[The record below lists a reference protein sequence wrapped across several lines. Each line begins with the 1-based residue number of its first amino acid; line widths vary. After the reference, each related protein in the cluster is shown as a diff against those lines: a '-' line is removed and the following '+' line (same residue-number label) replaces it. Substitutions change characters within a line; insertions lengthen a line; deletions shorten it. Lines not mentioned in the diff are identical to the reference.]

1 MDPHEGGLRKALNF
15 GHTVG
20 HAIEILSHELGEP
33 LTHGEAVAIGL
44 IFAAELAHRLG
55 RINADRVAEHRR
67 VVGAYELPLT
77 LPSGLQNAELVALM
91 GRDKKAL
98 DGITFV
104 LDGPNGVESVTGVE
118 ISLIEDSID
127 AIRALSLIMR
137 TENKEDPTYLVSR
150 RVVSDGVAKRLA
162 LDPVQLNRAWSR
174 APRDHQIAV
183 LSALTQLGVPYI
195 EGKEDS
201 YVKMDCSGLLW
212 FSWRTAGV
220 DMPRQA
226 VSQLDRRMRVDR
238 EDAMAGDI
246 TGEGTHVQ
254 MYLGTG
260 LAMIHAQFGGKFVK
274 FKIMSAEQAARVVW
288 TNPSNIATFRL

>member
-1 MDPHEGGLRKALNF
+1 MIRVGTFLRGVA
-15 GHTVG
+15 
-20 HAIEILSHELGEP
+20 AIGILSASLHVGPVSAAGNSGKDASSRRLQMPGELIRQRP
-33 LTHGEAVAIGL
+33 QI
-44 IFAAELAHRLG
+44 
-55 RINADRVAEHRR
+55 
-67 VVGAYELPLT
+67 
-77 LPSGLQNAELVALM
+77 
-91 GRDKKAL
+91 
-98 DGITFV
+98 
-104 LDGPNGVESVTGVE
+104 
-118 ISLIEDSID
+118 SID

-137 TENKEDPTYLVSR
+137 TENKEDPTYLESR
-150 RVVSDGVAKRLA
+150 RVVSNGVAKRLA
-162 LDPVQLNRAWSR
+162 LDPIQLNRAWSR
-174 APRDHQIAV
+174 APRDHQIAI
-183 LSALTQLGVPYI
+183 LSALTQLGVRYI

-212 FSWRTAGV
+212 FAWRTAGV

-238 EDAMAGDI
+238 KDAIAGDI

-260 LAMIHAQFGGKFVK
+260 LAMIHAPFGGKFVK

>member
-1 MDPHEGGLRKALNF
+1 MIRVGTFLRGVA
-15 GHTVG
+15 
-20 HAIEILSHELGEP
+20 AIGILS
-33 LTHGEAVAIGL
+33 A
-44 IFAAELAHRLG
+44 
-55 RINADRVAEHRR
+55 
-67 VVGAYELPLT
+67 T
-77 LPSGLQNAELVALM
+77 LPVMPASAAGNSGKDVSMHQLQMPGE
-91 GRDKKAL
+91 RTRQRPQ
-98 DGITFV
+98 I
-104 LDGPNGVESVTGVE
+104 SV
-118 ISLIEDSID
+118 D

-137 TENKEDPTYLVSR
+137 TENKEDPTYLASR
-150 RVVSDGVAKRLA
+150 RVVSNGVAKRLA
-162 LDPVQLNRAWSR
+162 LDPNDLDKAWSR

-183 LSALTQLGVPYI
+183 LSALTQLGVRYI

-212 FSWRTAGV
+212 FAWRTAGV

-226 VSQLDRRMRVDR
+226 VSQLDRRMRVER
-238 EDAMAGDI
+238 EEAIAGDI

-260 LAMIHAQFGGKFVK
+260 LAMIHAPFGGKFVK

>member
-1 MDPHEGGLRKALNF
+1 MVRIGTFLRGVA
-15 GHTVG
+15 
-20 HAIEILSHELGEP
+20 AIGILSASLPVVPASAAGSSNKDIVSRNFQMPGERTRKRP
-33 LTHGEAVAIGL
+33 QIA
-44 IFAAELAHRLG
+44 
-55 RINADRVAEHRR
+55 
-67 VVGAYELPLT
+67 
-77 LPSGLQNAELVALM
+77 
-91 GRDKKAL
+91 
-98 DGITFV
+98 
-104 LDGPNGVESVTGVE
+104 
-118 ISLIEDSID
+118 ID

-137 TENKEDPTYLVSR
+137 TENKEDPSYLELR
-150 RVVSDGVAKRLA
+150 RVVSNGVAKRLV
-162 LDPVQLNRAWSR
+162 LDPNDLNRAWSR

-183 LSALTQLGVPYI
+183 LSALTQLAVPYL

-212 FSWRTAGV
+212 FAWRTAGV

-226 VSQLDRRMRVDR
+226 VSQLDRRMRVER
-238 EDAMAGDI
+238 EDAIAGDI

-260 LAMIHAQFGGKFVK
+260 LAMIHAPFGGKLVK

>member
-1 MDPHEGGLRKALNF
+1 MIRVGTFLRGVA
-15 GHTVG
+15 
-20 HAIEILSHELGEP
+20 AIGILSASLQVGPVSASGNSGKDVSSVRLQMPGE
-33 LTHGEAVAIGL
+33 
-44 IFAAELAHRLG
+44 
-55 RINADRVAEHRR
+55 RIRQR
-67 VVGAYELPLT
+67 P
-77 LPSGLQNAELVALM
+77 Q
-91 GRDKKAL
+91 
-98 DGITFV
+98 I
-104 LDGPNGVESVTGVE
+104 
-118 ISLIEDSID
+118 SID

-150 RVVSDGVAKRLA
+150 LVVSDGVAKRLA

-212 FSWRTAGV
+212 FAWRTAGV

-238 EDAMAGDI
+238 EDAIAGDV

-254 MYLGTG
+254 IYLGTG
-260 LAMIHAQFGGKFVK
+260 LAMIHAPFGGKFVK
-274 FKIMSAEQAARVVW
+274 FKMMSPEQAARVVW

>member
-1 MDPHEGGLRKALNF
+1 MVRLAKLLSGVA
-15 GHTVG
+15 
-20 HAIEILSHELGEP
+20 AIGILSASLPVVPASAAGSSNQDIVSRNFQMPGERTRQRP
-33 LTHGEAVAIGL
+33 QIA
-44 IFAAELAHRLG
+44 
-55 RINADRVAEHRR
+55 
-67 VVGAYELPLT
+67 
-77 LPSGLQNAELVALM
+77 
-91 GRDKKAL
+91 
-98 DGITFV
+98 
-104 LDGPNGVESVTGVE
+104 
-118 ISLIEDSID
+118 ID

-137 TENKEDPTYLVSR
+137 TENKEDPSYLELR
-150 RVVSDGVAKRLA
+150 RVVSNGVAKRLV
-162 LDPVQLNRAWSR
+162 LDPNDLNRAWSR

-183 LSALTQLGVPYI
+183 LSALTQLAVPYL

-212 FSWRTAGV
+212 FAWRTAGV

-238 EDAMAGDI
+238 EDAIAGDI

-260 LAMIHAQFGGKFVK
+260 LAMIHAPFGGKLVK

>member
-1 MDPHEGGLRKALNF
+1 MVRVATFLRGVA
-15 GHTVG
+15 
-20 HAIEILSHELGEP
+20 AIGILSASLPVVPASAAGSSNKDIVSRSFQMPGE
-33 LTHGEAVAIGL
+33 
-44 IFAAELAHRLG
+44 
-55 RINADRVAEHRR
+55 RIRQR
-67 VVGAYELPLT
+67 P
-77 LPSGLQNAELVALM
+77 Q
-91 GRDKKAL
+91 
-98 DGITFV
+98 I
-104 LDGPNGVESVTGVE
+104 SV
-118 ISLIEDSID
+118 D

-137 TENKEDPTYLVSR
+137 TENKEDPSYLELR

-162 LDPVQLNRAWSR
+162 LDPAELDKAWSR

-183 LSALTQLGVPYI
+183 LSALTQLAVPYL

-212 FSWRTAGV
+212 FAWRTAGV

-238 EDAMAGDI
+238 EDAIAGDV

-254 MYLGTG
+254 IYLGTG
-260 LAMIHAQFGGKFVK
+260 LAMIHAPFGGKLVK

>member
-1 MDPHEGGLRKALNF
+1 MVRLAKLLRGVA
-15 GHTVG
+15 
-20 HAIEILSHELGEP
+20 AIGILSASLPIAPASAAGSSNKDIVSRNFQMPGERTRQRP
-33 LTHGEAVAIGL
+33 QIA
-44 IFAAELAHRLG
+44 
-55 RINADRVAEHRR
+55 
-67 VVGAYELPLT
+67 
-77 LPSGLQNAELVALM
+77 
-91 GRDKKAL
+91 
-98 DGITFV
+98 
-104 LDGPNGVESVTGVE
+104 
-118 ISLIEDSID
+118 ID
-127 AIRALSLIMR
+127 AIRALGLIMR
-137 TENKEDPTYLVSR
+137 TENKEDPSYLELR
-150 RVVSDGVAKRLA
+150 RVVSNGVAKRLA
-162 LDPVQLNRAWSR
+162 LDPNDLNRAWSR

-183 LSALTQLGVPYI
+183 LSALTQLAVPYL

-212 FSWRTAGV
+212 FAWRTAGV

-238 EDAMAGDI
+238 EDAIAGDI

-260 LAMIHAQFGGKFVK
+260 LAMIHAPFGGKLVK

>member
-1 MDPHEGGLRKALNF
+1 MVRVGTFLRGVA
-15 GHTVG
+15 
-20 HAIEILSHELGEP
+20 AIGILSASLHVGPASAAGNSGKDISSRRLQMPGEFIRQRP
-33 LTHGEAVAIGL
+33 QI
-44 IFAAELAHRLG
+44 
-55 RINADRVAEHRR
+55 
-67 VVGAYELPLT
+67 
-77 LPSGLQNAELVALM
+77 
-91 GRDKKAL
+91 
-98 DGITFV
+98 
-104 LDGPNGVESVTGVE
+104 
-118 ISLIEDSID
+118 SID

-137 TENKEDPTYLVSR
+137 TENKEDPTYLVYR
-150 RVVSDGVAKRLA
+150 RVVSDGVAKRLE
-162 LDPVQLNRAWSR
+162 LNPTDLNRAWSR

-183 LSALTQLGVPYI
+183 LSALTQLDVPYL

-212 FSWRTAGV
+212 FAWRTAGV

-254 MYLGTG
+254 IYLGTG
-260 LAMIHAQFGGKFVK
+260 LAMIHAPFGGKLVK

-288 TNPSNIATFRL
+288 TNPSNIATYRL